1 MRTLPTWRQ
10 MNMDTSPEIERLQ
23 FSLLREAPP
32 WRKMKML
39 SGMEAS
45 ARDLMFIRLSNEYPQ
60 APKDEIPYLLADL
73 LYGKEMG
80 AYIRRMA
87 GREQHER
94 PQNN

>member
-1 MRTLPTWRQ
+1 MKTLPTWRQ

-23 FSLLREAPP
+23 FALLREAPP

-45 ARDLMFIRLSNEYPQ
+45 ARDLMFIRLSETHPKAPQ
-60 APKDEIPYLLADL
+60 DELRYLLADL

-80 AYIRRMA
+80 TYIRRMA
-87 GREQHER
+87 GRFQA
-94 PQNN
+94 

>member
-10 MNMDTSPEIERLQ
+10 MNMDTSPEIEQLQ
-23 FSLLREAPP
+23 FTLLRKAPP
-32 WRKMKML
+32 WRKMEML

-45 ARDLMFIRLSNEYPQ
+45 ARDLMFIRLSETHPQ
-60 APKDEIPYLLADL
+60 ASKDELRYLLADL

-87 GREQHER
+87 GREQ
-94 PQNN
+94 PA